1 MNNWLEVPRES
12 MTYDWLVDLLDVL
25 ESSSGVTESPWIEVK
40 SRRDGPNVA
49 EAVGSLANADGGI
62 VLVGVLDASDAKG
75 ARAADRIVGVPA
87 REYENLTM
95 SLRSSLEDGV
105 PEIVPIAIPNES
117 GSIVL
122 VLRVDAE
129 AFAHPVVVSGKVKI
143 RVGSSS
149 INADRLTVER
159 LVDRDRQPSPVAYQG
174 HVIPINAESMPF
186 WDHTY
191 QPYATF
197 RVVGSLR
204 LPHEVLQHAWFPSP
218 TVRAAVQSL
227 GGAVLPDRQWLMGA
241 LAHRASQSPRPWTLE
256 FRRAQDFRMNI
267 QPHAGSKWPLG
278 AAGAGAYVAMN
289 GQILTSVLAVW
300 LAPQEDAGPLALND
314 IHDVLLSLLVTC
326 RDLLLALAETMTPTA
341 PTRWGGWTGWI
352 QPRDN
357 SELIDTVVDLSR
369 WERAAPTGGSAQ
381 LLPETSLLD
390 VDGASFCALVHEW
403 LLLLLAT
410 NGVLGHEDDIEA
422 LHTPDWLS

>member
-1 MNNWLEVPRES
+1 

-204 LPHEVLQHAWFPSP
+204 LPHEVLQHAVVSQPN
-218 TVRAAVQSL
+218 
-227 GGAVLPDRQWLMGA
+227 
-241 LAHRASQSPRPWTLE
+241 RASSGSVSRRGSPARPTM
-256 FRRAQDFRMNI
+256 AHGG
-267 QPHAGSKWPLG
+267 PGSQGEP
-278 AAGAGAYVAMN
+278 VASA
-289 GQILTSVLAVW
+289 L
-300 LAPQEDAGPLALND
+300 DA
-314 IHDVLLSLLVTC
+314 
-326 RDLLLALAETMTPTA
+326 
-341 PTRWGGWTGWI
+341 
-352 QPRDN
+352 
-357 SELIDTVVDLSR
+357 
-369 WERAAPTGGSAQ
+369 
-381 LLPETSLLD
+381 
-390 VDGASFCALVHEW
+390 
-403 LLLLLAT
+403 
-410 NGVLGHEDDIEA
+410 
-422 LHTPDWLS
+422 